1 MNKGIKKHRMQGKTQ
16 SHRDA
21 LVRSLVLDLV
31 VAEKIKTTPTKAKIV
46 KAYFDRLVTH
56 AKRKTVSGQQ
66 VIQSFFNSN
75 ERAMNRFYSVVETKC
90 QDRDSGY
97 TRVIKTLPRKGDNAE
112 QAYIMLV
119 NYSEKGK
126 KSEVEKMLDQRKKK
140 EEKKSV
146 AGRVK
151 KAVSKVTK
159 TTKK

>member
-1 MNKGIKKHRMQGKTQ
+1 MKKGIKKNRMQGKTTA
-16 SHRDA
+16 HKDA

-31 VAEKIKTTPTKAKIV
+31 IAEKIKTTPSKAKIV
-46 KAYFDRLVTH
+46 KSQFDRLVTH
-56 AKRKTVSGQQ
+56 AKRNTVSGKQM
-66 VIQSFFNSN
+66 VTNFFASN
-75 ERAMNRFYSVVETKC
+75 DRAIERFYTVVETKC
-90 QDRDSGY
+90 QDRNSGY

-126 KSEVEKMLDQRKKK
+126 KSEVEKMLDQKKKK
-140 EEKKSV
+140 EDKKSV

-159 TTKK
+159 SK

>member
-1 MNKGIKKHRMQGKTQ
+1 MNKGIKKHRMQGKTH

-21 LVRSLVLDLV
+21 LVRSLILDLV
-31 VAEKIKTTPTKAKIV
+31 VSEKLKTTPSKAKII
-46 KAYFDRLVTH
+46 KAEFDRLVTH

-75 ERAMNRFYSVVETKC
+75 ERAMQRFYTVVETKC

-97 TRVIKTLPRKGDNAE
+97 TRVIKTLPRKGDNAD

-119 NYSEKGK
+119 NYSEKVK
-126 KSEVEKMLDQRKKK
+126 KSEVEKMLGQRKKK
-140 EEKKSV
+140 EESKSV

-159 TTKK
+159 TAKK